1 MKRTRTTGPDT
12 RKYLRRVFNCIYMYL
27 DWIHVN
33 IVVLSGLVPEKSDNQ
48 GSNVTEIKYTD
59 IMKLMWKQDKNF
71 EEEGVLSKELLKMV
85 EKLKRLLQGPPV
97 PLSSDVQKLNILIQM

>member
-59 IMKLMWKQDKNF
+59 IMKLMWKQDKTIK
-71 EEEGVLSKELLKMV
+71 EEGVPSIRIV
-85 EKLKRLLQGPPV
+85 ENG
-97 PLSSDVQKLNILIQM
+97 